1 MKAPVPL
8 RPSKSGR
15 PLSSKFKGGM
25 NQIGK
30 RLSPP

>member
-1 MKAPVPL
+1 MKTPVPL
-8 RPSKSGR
+8 QSRKSGR
-15 PLSSKFKGGM
+15 PLSSKFKSGV